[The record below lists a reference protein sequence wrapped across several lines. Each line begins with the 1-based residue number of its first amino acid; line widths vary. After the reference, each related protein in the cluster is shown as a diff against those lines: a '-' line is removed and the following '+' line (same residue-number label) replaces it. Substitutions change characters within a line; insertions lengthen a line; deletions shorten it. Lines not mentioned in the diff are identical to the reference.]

1 MVDGT
6 GMCGACRAEVGGEMK
21 FACVHGPEFDGR
33 LVNWDE
39 LIKRQY
45 QYREEERVA
54 LEKYVRELGEKDG

>member
-1 MVDGT
+1 
-6 GMCGACRAEVGGEMK
+6 MK

-45 QYREEERVA
+45 QYREEERLA